1 MTDLSHR
8 SVSFASYNRAAALDL
23 IRRSGPLTRRELADA
38 LGLSRAGIATV
49 VDQLVM
55 SGAAVE
61 EQGERTK
68 GGPGRPPRL
77 ITLVEEGGA
86 SVLALIVRPRRV
98 EAALVSS
105 GGEVTASRS
114 AEMPLSSDASASAR
128 ELIALAKAVTAG
140 VEPGPSA
147 AALVLPTLV
156 HDGGRIDHHGAREL
170 MPTWL
175 DEDVVLS
182 LEREL
187 GLSVDVVNE
196 TVAAAVGEAAL
207 AGTGVERCAI
217 YVKVGASG
225 TGMCTLVG
233 GVPFGGASGIA
244 GQLGHI
250 SIRGQG
256 VRCPCGQRG
265 CIAAEIDYQVREEL
279 ERRRGHLTR
288 FSVEDLVRE
297 AKDGEPATRR
307 FFYDIGIQLA
317 PALGAAINLLQP
329 STVVIGGDLAD
340 GDTGLL
346 AGLEG
351 ELSLSVHPGI
361 AEGLQVSVSRFGS
374 ISTAVGAASLIGD
387 RARSQGPRMPV
398 PLTPHP
404 AGAPTATIVSP
415 R

>member
-1 MTDLSHR
+1 MTDPTNR
-8 SVSFASYNRAAALDL
+8 SVSFASYNRTAAIEL

-38 LGLSRAGIATV
+38 LGLSRTGIATV
-49 VDQLVM
+49 VDQLLD
-55 SGAAVE
+55 SGVVVE
-61 EQGERTK
+61 EPGERAK
-68 GGPGRPPRL
+68 GGPGRPPRVVAL
-77 ITLVEEGGA
+77 ADEGGA

-98 EAALVSS
+98 EVALVSPR
-105 GGEVTASRS
+105 GAVAASRS
-114 AEMPLSSDASASAR
+114 TEMSLSSDASVSSR
-128 ELIALAKAVTAG
+128 ELVALARAVTADADAR
-140 VEPGPSA
+140 PTA

-170 MPTWL
+170 MSTWL
-175 DEDVVLS
+175 DEKVVPT
-182 LEREL
+182 LERDL
-187 GLSVDVVNE
+187 GLPIEVVNE
-196 TVAAAVGEAAL
+196 TVATAVGEAAL
-207 AGTGVERCAI
+207 TGASAERCAI

-265 CIAAEIDYQVREEL
+265 CIAAEIDYQVREEI
-279 ERRRGHLTR
+279 ERRRGHLPR

-297 AKDGEPATRR
+297 ATGGEPATRR
-307 FFYDIGIQLA
+307 FFYDLGIQLA

-329 STVVIGGDLAD
+329 STVVVGGDLAD

-346 AGLEG
+346 AGLQG

-361 AEGLQVSVSRFGS
+361 AEGLQVSLSRFGPM
-374 ISTAVGAASLIGD
+374 STAVGAVALIDD
-387 RARSQGPRMPV
+387 RARFRGN
-398 PLTPHP
+398 
-404 AGAPTATIVSP
+404 
-415 R
+415 